1 MYNSL
6 QQPEDRKLR
15 VLRQE
20 KRIGFM
26 RLKTEKGWGSAEDM
40 ISQHLSDVVRN
51 IEGNVPVD
59 LQVDRL
65 FKTVQSSKKGGYGK

>member
-1 MYNSL
+1 
-6 QQPEDRKLR
+6 
-15 VLRQE
+15 
-20 KRIGFM
+20 M
-26 RLKTEKGWGSAEDM
+26 RLQTEKGWGSAEDM

-65 FKTVQSSKKGGYGK
+65 FKAVQSSNKGGYGK